1 MIETAEPGGRVMETS
16 ETMRSGPAGVEYSFE
31 RFSTLSIRVDPSYQ
45 SVAIRAP
52 LLPNEIRASRIRQF
66 AMSQFDS
73 NKDYYGVL
81 GVDKQ
86 ASRAE
91 IDRQYKREAAKH
103 HPDRGGSEERMKC
116 LNEAYGVLKD
126 HTLRS
131 SYDAGRRKTYP
142 AQNFTPV
149 ATPTARDVGVMGHCL
164 SALLCLIAGVFLL
177 LLVRFQWMFFLWPLL
192 ILALF
197 VLGFGILLARSAMV
211 AVDASLPVTSRFK
224 GHNRIQEVAFWTVIV
239 SGGYGLYVVM
249 TL

>member
-1 MIETAEPGGRVMETS
+1 M
-16 ETMRSGPAGVEYSFE
+16 
-31 RFSTLSIRVDPSYQ
+31 
-45 SVAIRAP
+45 
-52 LLPNEIRASRIRQF
+52 QF

-86 ASRAE
+86 ASPAE
-91 IDRQYKREAAKH
+91 IERQFKRQAAKH
-103 HPDRGGSEERMKC
+103 HPDRGGSEERMKT

-126 HTLRS
+126 HTLRT

-149 ATPTARDVGVMGHCL
+149 TTPTARDVGVMGHCL
-164 SALLCLIAGVFLL
+164 SALLGLIAGVFLL
-177 LLVRFQWMFFLWPLL
+177 LLVRFQWIWFLWPLA

-211 AVDASLPVTSRFK
+211 AVDASLPKTNRIK